1 MTEAALRTMRGKNST
16 LMNGNLA
23 LLMAIREA
31 DAEIEAA
38 HHTLQ
43 KQCAQLEKDGVAIP
57 SRLAELLDEEP
68 QGHGNGNATESKM
81 VAAHTAPL
89 DNREDEAMLL
99 TLQSASSS
107 SVSRKMDVNVL
118 VDGNG
123 EESDSSME
131 S

>member
-1 MTEAALRTMRGKNST
+1 MTEAALRTMRGKNAT

-31 DAEIEAA
+31 DADIEAA
-38 HHTLQ
+38 RHTLQ
-43 KQCAQLEKDGVAIP
+43 KQCARLEKDGVAIP
-57 SRLAELLDEEP
+57 SKLVKLLDEEP
-68 QGHGNGNATESKM
+68 QDHGNAESK
-81 VAAHTAPL
+81 VVSAQTAHL
-89 DNREDEAMLL
+89 GDREDEAVLL
-99 TLQSASSS
+99 APQSASSS
-107 SVSRKMDVNVL
+107 SVSRKMDMNAL